1 MAARRWLRVRIET
14 TNPSGRFQDIKRQH
28 RLPNL
33 RSALNSFQ
41 VLIPDPIHPD
51 GVTRLRERFVVDT
64 DSGGDA
70 DALHAAFAAAD
81 AVVVRNLAIPA
92 QLLKAAPKLKVIAKH
107 GAGVDNIDLDAA
119 TRLGII
125 VANVPGGNADAVA
138 EATVALMLAAIRR
151 VPEVHDLVQRGRYSA
166 RFELQFSQLSE
177 RTLGLVGIGN
187 IGTRVANICSRGFR
201 MRVVAFDPGLSAAEI
216 EARGANKAD
225 SLDSLLAVADVVS
238 LHLPLTD
245 DTYHLIGREQL
256 ERMKSSAILINAAR
270 GPLVDEIALATALR
284 AGVIAGVGLDV
295 FEIEPPSLD
304 NPILTSPHAVLSPH
318 TAGNTIDAARYLAVS
333 SANIVIDVLSGRRP
347 ANLLNAAAWDRR
359 RC

>member
-1 MAARRWLRVRIET
+1 
-14 TNPSGRFQDIKRQH
+14 
-28 RLPNL
+28 
-33 RSALNSFQ
+33 
-41 VLIPDPIHPD
+41 
-51 GVTRLRERFVVDT
+51 
-64 DSGGDA
+64 
-70 DALHAAFAAAD
+70 
-81 AVVVRNLAIPA
+81 
-92 QLLKAAPKLKVIAKH
+92 
-107 GAGVDNIDLDAA
+107 
-119 TRLGII
+119 
-125 VANVPGGNADAVA
+125 
-138 EATVALMLAAIRR
+138 
-151 VPEVHDLVQRGRYSA
+151 
-166 RFELQFSQLSE
+166 
-177 RTLGLVGIGN
+177 
-187 IGTRVANICSRGFR
+187 

-245 DTYHLIGREQL
+245 DTYH
-256 ERMKSSAILINAAR
+256 LINAAR